1 MKKKP
6 NYLPVIIGLAATG
19 FAAYIYR
26 EQIMNLF
33 APKKTNDLNLDNVP
47 QETVVVS
54 APVTEPVVDVNA
66 GLLPATK
73 KTLSPLGTK
82 KENLLMDQ
90 KLELNDKGQEVVKLQ
105 QILNRISKLN
115 KSQEIKEDGNFGVGT
130 QAKLKNTIGGS
141 SISLREAYYALFAYW
156 NAVKVGKTK
165 DWYKYFYLPYFTDN
179 ARLKVAR
186 ENYFKNNSSI

>member
-6 NYLPVIIGLAATG
+6 NYLPVIIGLAAAG
-19 FAAYIYR
+19 AAVYLFR
-26 EQIMNLF
+26 EPLMNLF
-33 APKKTNDLNLDNVP
+33 APKNTNDTNSENPPKDS
-47 QETVVVS
+47 VVVA

-66 GLLPATK
+66 GLLPAAK
-73 KTLSPLGTK
+73 KSLSPLGTT

-90 KLELNDKGQEVVKLQ
+90 KLELNDKGAEVAKLQ
-105 QILNRISKLN
+105 QIFNRIAKLN

-165 DWYKYFYLPYFTDN
+165 DWFKYFYLPYFTDN

-186 ENYFKNNSSI
+186 ENYFKNNTVI

>member
-6 NYLPVIIGLAATG
+6 NYLPAIIGLAAAG
-19 FAAYIYR
+19 AAVYLFR
-26 EQIMNLF
+26 EPIMNLF
-33 APKKTNDLNLDNVP
+33 APKKTNDTNNDNTP
-47 QETVVVS
+47 KETLVVS

-66 GLLPATK
+66 GLLPAAK

-90 KLELNDKGQEVVKLQ
+90 KLELNDKGQEIVKLQ
-105 QILNRISKLN
+105 QILNRIAKLN

-130 QAKLKNTIGGS
+130 QAKLKNTIGGN

-165 DWYKYFYLPYFTDN
+165 DWFKYFYLPYFTDN

-186 ENYFKNNSSI
+186 ENYFKNNTII